1 MKKLLLITIILLIQ
15 SFPSYGKVGD
25 GYICKPKQQL
35 WSTNEGEFRIIDPKQ
50 LQTPFYEQKFVWMEN
65 SIKFNELNLSLPIE
79 LHLPKKEY
87 FVSYDGFNKITFN
100 DGFMVWTQNTQ
111 MTTVGFSVKT
121 FNCEK
126 F

>member
-1 MKKLLLITIILLIQ
+1 MKKPFLITIILLLQ

-25 GYICKPKQQL
+25 GYVCKPKQQL
-35 WSTNEGEFRIIDPKQ
+35 WSDEGEFRIIDPKQ

-65 SIKFNELNLSLPIE
+65 NIKFNELNLSLPIVT
-79 LHLPKKEY
+79 HLSKGEY
-87 FVSYDGFNKITFN
+87 FESYDGFNKVTFN
-100 DGFMVWTQNTQ
+100 DGFLIWTQNVQ
-111 MTTVGFSVKT
+111 SPTTGFSVKT